1 MSKHLLGFAIG
12 KCNIEQISGTNPPD
26 YRYGF
31 NSNSELKSFAQAVI
45 EDYKSGLVPV
55 GEVSGNDWSMG
66 LLYEDCEPGTPL
78 YMLPKE

>member
-1 MSKHLLGFAIG
+1 MTSQ
-12 KCNIEQISGTNPPD
+12 IE
-26 YRYGF
+26 
-31 NSNSELKSFAQAVI
+31 SFEKWWLENREDLMLPVHVKNEALETWQASRT
-45 EDYKSGLVPV
+45 DLVPV